1 MEVGE
6 SINIMYNWFN
16 DIMVTLQN
24 LGKKLALNEINR
36 NLFASLPNEQI
47 LNVMTIE
54 KTKNLKTITTEELLG
69 SLITHEHTLE
79 MDQKEKEADKKTKK
93 DLTLQLLVRNVEGL
107 H

>member
-24 LGKKLALNEINR
+24 LGKKLALNETNR

-54 KTKNLKTITTEELLG
+54 KTKNLKTITTKELLG

-93 DLTLQLLVRNVEGL
+93 DLTLQLLMRNVEGL